1 MSRPLTVVA
10 AGVLLVVP
18 LALAA
23 PGQAYFPTGVAA
35 VVAAG
40 APAAYAETTLCQAA
54 PPRPEDPRLY
64 AEDRG
69 RLPGLLDL
77 DDVHRQVKGTGI
89 GVAVVDTGV
98 AANGRIANLVQGG
111 AATGVRRGVQDTHGT
126 LVAGLIAGT
135 DRDGKAFGVAPAAR
149 VVSVKAA
156 DAGKEVAASSQ
167 EDLAQVTDDRM
178 AEAIR
183 TATSLRATQGV
194 RVINI
199 SLNLPEDDD
208 AVTAAIKA
216 ATDKGILVVA
226 AVGNRTRNEDDE
238 PDPTWK
244 PGEETVAFPATVE
257 DVLGVTALGA
267 AETFDP
273 NAVWTGSAVD
283 VSAPLD
289 GVISATTNGGT
300 CLVGAGSSFAAAI
313 VSGVAA
319 LLFERFP
326 HDSPE
331 QIATRIM
338 ATAQGA
344 TEDDAL
350 DGHGMVQ
357 PDEALTAVLDIDAR
371 GKLVRG
377 EAYAPQEQRA
387 TPPPLPADHSAETRA
402 TLLWWGVGAGGVLLA
417 ALLLAPLTRR
427 RA

>member
-1 MSRPLTVVA
+1 MSRALTAVA
-10 AGVLLVVP
+10 AGALLVVP
-18 LALAA
+18 LALVA
-23 PGQAYFPTGVAA
+23 PGQADAPAGAPVAY
-35 VVAAG
+35 
-40 APAAYAETTLCQAA
+40 APAAYAETTPCQAA

-77 DDVHRQVKGTGI
+77 DEVHRHANGSGI

-98 AANGRIANLVQGG
+98 ADNGRVANLVQGG
-111 AATGVRRGVQDTHGT
+111 AATGVRGGVQDTHGT

-149 VVSVKAA
+149 IVSVKAA

-183 TATSLRATQGV
+183 TATSLRRTQGV
-194 RVINI
+194 RVINL
-199 SLNLPEDDD
+199 SLNLPEDDA
-208 AVTAAIKA
+208 AVTAAIRE
-216 ATDKGILVVA
+216 ATAKGILVVA
-226 AVGNRTRNEDDE
+226 AVGNRTMNEDDE
-238 PDPTWK
+238 PDPKWR
-244 PGEETVAFPATVE
+244 PGEDTVAFPATVE
-257 DVLGVTALGA
+257 GVLGVTALGA
-267 AETFDP
+267 AESLDP
-273 NAVWTGSAVD
+273 NTVWTGRAVD

-289 GVISATTNGGT
+289 GVISTTTNGGT
-300 CLVGAGSSFAAAI
+300 CLVGGGSSFAAAI

-319 LLFERFP
+319 LLFEEYP
-326 HDSPE
+326 HDSPA

-344 TEDDAL
+344 MEDDAL

-357 PDEALTAVLDIDAR
+357 PDEALTAALDISR
-371 GKLVRG
+371 SGELVRA
-377 EAYAPQEQRA
+377 EAYAPPEQKA
-387 TPPPLPADHSAETRA
+387 TPPPLPEDQSAGTRA
-402 TLLWWGVGAGGVLLA
+402 TLLWWGVGAGGLLLA
-417 ALLLAPLTRR
+417 ALLVRPLTRR